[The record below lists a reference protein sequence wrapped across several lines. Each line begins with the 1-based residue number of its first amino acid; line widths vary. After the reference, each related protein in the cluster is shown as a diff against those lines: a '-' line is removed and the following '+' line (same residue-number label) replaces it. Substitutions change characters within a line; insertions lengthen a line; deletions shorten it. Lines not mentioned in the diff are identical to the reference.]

1 MLRGERKLC
10 HFHGNQLYFASGW
23 EIKLKEIGLVSGRD
37 WDRLEPGECVTE
49 SKRTN
54 TYRVVLKG
62 GEVVYFKRYLYFGR
76 PLKFYMIP
84 SETAV
89 EAFGYTELA
98 KLDIPAAEPVAVGEI
113 RRFGSLFACCIVT
126 REIPQTITLIDYA
139 VNEWRNLSSAR
150 RRIAYD
156 FIESAI
162 CHDLGKMH
170 ANSFFHFD
178 PKWRNILIRKGGGGE
193 IVGLWWIDGPR
204 SKYLKG
210 RRHDY
215 GMIYDLAN
223 LGRNSLSFLSR
234 SQRLRFLYRYCG
246 QNTPRKEIR
255 KIVEKIEVRFQRK
268 PSRKY

>member
-62 GEVVYFKRYLYFGR
+62 GEIVYFKRYLYFGR

-89 EAFGYTELA
+89 EVFGYTELA
-98 KLDIPAAEPVAVGEI
+98 KLDIPTAEPVAVGEI

-126 REIPQTITLIDYA
+126 REIPQTITLIDY
-139 VNEWRNLSSAR
+139 
-150 RRIAYD
+150 
-156 FIESAI
+156 
-162 CHDLGKMH
+162 
-170 ANSFFHFD
+170 
-178 PKWRNILIRKGGGGE
+178 
-193 IVGLWWIDGPR
+193 
-204 SKYLKG
+204 
-210 RRHDY
+210 
-215 GMIYDLAN
+215 
-223 LGRNSLSFLSR
+223 
-234 SQRLRFLYRYCG
+234 
-246 QNTPRKEIR
+246 
-255 KIVEKIEVRFQRK
+255 
-268 PSRKY
+268 